1 MKKNIIIERWKSEMP
16 DFFKKMQKLAL
27 SIGAS
32 AIAVQVA
39 NTTLDLSF
47 PSWFLSLVSYVI
59 AACVAI
65 AGTAQL
71 TKK

>member
-1 MKKNIIIERWKSEMP
+1 MP
-16 DFFKKMQKLAL
+16 DFFKKMQKIAF
-27 SIGAS
+27 SIGGS

-39 NTTLDLSF
+39 YTTFGLNL
-47 PSWFLSLVSYVI
+47 PSWLLSVIGYLI